1 MSFKNWPI
9 LVKVL
14 SLSALLLV
22 SSAVGLFFMATKAY
36 EVQNEFTDLIERDAM
51 AAIALSQS
59 SRALVYTSRS
69 IYESLTAVTTID
81 NKTAVQHQAMGLKT
95 FKEQMDI
102 AKKAL
107 PERVAEFGSIQDQF
121 LATVDNVCKETI
133 VLATT
138 GTSTEENDRGT
149 RLMNNTCDPAL
160 QAVAD
165 QLNYLVDDLQRSVE
179 DSSHQL
185 VARSNQAILFT
196 MGIVAAVMLL
206 VFILSAFTAIFA
218 ISRPIKRLTGVLTSI
233 SNDELDVEVP
243 GTERKDELGAMAR
256 SAEALRQDLVEA
268 ERMRQEA
275 AEAERRNA
283 ERMKE
288 ERNEIANEFESKMG
302 ALAGAFANSS
312 SEVSDAA
319 RSLSASAE
327 ETSRQAQAVAG
338 AANEASNNVQT
349 VAASTEEMSAS
360 IREIGVQVSHAAN
373 IAVEASR
380 ATEQTHG
387 EIRELSTAAAK
398 ISEVVDLITNIA
410 GQTNLLALNATIE
423 AARAGDMGKGFAV
436 VAQEVKELA
445 SQTAKATEVIGLKVS
460 EIQGATQR
468 TVGSIEK
475 IVGII
480 TDIRQATSAIATAVE
495 QQGAATREIA
505 YNTQNAAQGTEG
517 VNDNISG
524 VGRAAEMTGAA
535 STQMM
540 TLSTSLSS
548 QANELQDEVQRF
560 VANLR
565 AG

>member
-9 LVKVL
+9 LMKVL

-22 SSAVGLFFMATKAY
+22 ASGVGIFFMASKAY
-36 EVQNEFTDLIERDAM
+36 EVQSQFEDLIERDAM
-51 AAIALSQS
+51 AAIALSRS

-81 NKTAVQHQAMGLKT
+81 NKTALQHQAMGVST
-95 FKEQMDI
+95 FKEQVEV
-102 AKKAL
+102 AKKAM
-107 PERVAEFGSIQDQF
+107 PDRAGEFGSIQDQF
-121 LATVDNVCKETI
+121 LATIDNVCKETI
-133 VLATT
+133 KLATT
-138 GTSTEENDRGT
+138 GTSMEDNDRGT

-165 QLNYLVDDLQRSVE
+165 QLNYLVEDLQRSVE
-179 DSSHQL
+179 DNSHRL
-185 VARSNQAILFT
+185 VTRSNQAILFT

-206 VFILSAFTAIFA
+206 VFFLSAFAAIFG
-218 ISRPIKRLTGVLTSI
+218 ISRPLKRLTGVLTSI
-233 SNDELDVEVP
+233 ANNNLDIEVP
-243 GTERKDELGAMAR
+243 GTERKDELGAMAG
-256 SAEALRQDLVEA
+256 STEALRQDLEEA
-268 ERMRQEA
+268 ERVRQEA

-288 ERNEIANEFESKMG
+288 ERNEIANDFETKMG

-445 SQTAKATEVIGLKVS
+445 SQTAKATEVIGTKVA

-475 IVGII
+475 IVSII

-495 QQGAATREIA
+495 EQGAATREIA